1 MPGEKEIFQFTG
13 EVIEN
18 KNKIA
23 DIGLMILED
32 AVFYEI
38 NKTYKPV
45 DLNNMMINGEGNN
58 EYDEFFVAGY
68 PKAKN
73 SYRQQY
79 KNPGFFKNYPR
90 KLFTH
95 EAEDFVYK
103 RFKEFDRNN
112 HLIVSHT
119 NTKNNARKKIKLSHP
134 GGLSGSGFWGLNR
147 KTKSYE
153 LCGIGTDYRPKAH
166 PTHLVAVR
174 FKLLVFF
181 IHQRLKSNVDKYD

>member
-1 MPGEKEIFQFTG
+1 MEYSYKTKAEECLKSTVPIYNTFNRYYNIHGSGVLIDAGPLKAIATATHVLEDDQKGLFLPGEKEIFQFTG

-68 PKAKN
+68 PKAK
-73 SYRQQY
+73 
-79 KNPGFFKNYPR
+79 
-90 KLFTH
+90 
-95 EAEDFVYK
+95 
-103 RFKEFDRNN
+103 
-112 HLIVSHT
+112 
-119 NTKNNARKKIKLSHP
+119 
-134 GGLSGSGFWGLNR
+134 
-147 KTKSYE
+147 
-153 LCGIGTDYRPKAH
+153 
-166 PTHLVAVR
+166 
-174 FKLLVFF
+174 
-181 IHQRLKSNVDKYD
+181 